1 MKPKT
6 RIQKE
11 IARLAGQLRPI
22 TESQRRYAIEHCFKP
37 FGRRTKKTVTC
48 SRCGHVWK
56 AEHTLADSVCGC
68 TCPHCGKTLDVVD
81 TLRRVFKQMEY
92 FSVVTTCKGYQVIRF
107 FSVKAEFR
115 MGQPAKYDFTE
126 VVQRWIAPNGKH
138 ETVARLRCM
147 SMLYYDMWNEYS
159 PLELRQK
166 NDRTY
171 IYDIVP
177 MCTYPIVKVIPELK
191 RNGFKGEYHSIQ
203 PFDLFKAILSDSR
216 NETLLK
222 SGQYA
227 LLRHAIRNNR
237 NLASYWASV
246 KICIRHG
253 YTIPDGSMWC
263 DHIDLLRHFGKDLNS
278 PKYVC
283 PQDLKAEHEKLT
295 AKRNRQREQE
305 EIAEKK
311 RKAME
316 DEAKFKE
323 LKGKFFGIAFTDG
336 TLQVRVLESV
346 HDHLVE
352 GTLMRHCVFSNA
364 YYLKE
369 NSLILSATIG
379 GKRIETVEVNLQ
391 TLKVVQSRA
400 VCNGI
405 SEYHNRIINLVE
417 NNANLFRQR
426 MKAA

>member
-22 TESQRRYAIEHCFKP
+22 TESQRRYAAEHCFKP

-68 TCPHCGKTLDVVD
+68 TCPHCSKTLDVVD

-115 MGQPAKYDFTE
+115 MGQPAKYSFTE

-177 MCTYPIVKVIPELK
+177 KCTYPIVKVIPELK
-191 RNGFKGEYHSIQ
+191 RNGFKGDFHHIQ

-227 LLRHAIRNNR
+227 LLHHAIRNNR
-237 NLASYWASV
+237 NLANYWASI

-263 DHIDLLRHFGKDLNS
+263 DHIDLCATSVKTSTVRNTFV
-278 PKYVC
+278 PK
-283 PQDLKAEHEKLT
+283 T
-295 AKRNRQREQE
+295 SKRNTKTDNQAKPPKGAGRDCRE
-305 EIAEKK
+305 K

-352 GTLMRHCVFSNA
+352 GTLMHHCVFSNA

-379 GKRIETVEVNLQ
+379 EKRIETVEVNLQ

-405 SEYHNRIINLVE
+405 SEYHNRIITLVE
-417 NNANLFRQR
+417 NNVHLFRQR

>member
-1 MKPKT
+1 M
-6 RIQKE
+6 
-11 IARLAGQLRPI
+11 
-22 TESQRRYAIEHCFKP
+22 H
-37 FGRRTKKTVTC
+37 
-48 SRCGHVWK
+48 
-56 AEHTLADSVCGC
+56 
-68 TCPHCGKTLDVVD
+68 
-81 TLRRVFKQMEY
+81 
-92 FSVVTTCKGYQVIRF
+92 
-107 FSVKAEFR
+107 
-115 MGQPAKYDFTE
+115 
-126 VVQRWIAPNGKH
+126 
-138 ETVARLRCM
+138 
-147 SMLYYDMWNEYS
+147 
-159 PLELRQK
+159 
-166 NDRTY
+166 
-171 IYDIVP
+171 
-177 MCTYPIVKVIPELK
+177 
-191 RNGFKGEYHSIQ
+191 
-203 PFDLFKAILSDSR
+203 
-216 NETLLK
+216 
-222 SGQYA
+222 
-227 LLRHAIRNNR
+227 HAIRNNR
-237 NLASYWASV
+237 NLANYWASI

-283 PQDLKAEHEKLT
+283 PQDLKTEHEKLIT
-295 AKRNRQREQE
+295 KRSRQREQE

-352 GTLMRHCVFSNA
+352 GTLMHHCVFSNA

-379 GKRIETVEVNLQ
+379 EKRIETVEVNLQ

-405 SEYHNRIINLVE
+405 SEYHNRIITLVE
-417 NNANLFRQR
+417 NNVHLFRQR